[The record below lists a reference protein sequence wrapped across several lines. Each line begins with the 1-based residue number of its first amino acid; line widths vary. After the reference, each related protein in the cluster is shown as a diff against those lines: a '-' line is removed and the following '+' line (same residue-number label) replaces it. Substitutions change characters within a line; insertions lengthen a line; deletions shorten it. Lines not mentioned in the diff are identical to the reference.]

1 MASLLFGLSPLLP
14 SSQESNEMGRTNANV
29 YNVFAKG
36 LEGDSNNIKQR
47 SI

>member
-1 MASLLFGLSPLLP
+1 MASLLFGLNPLLP
-14 SSQESNEMGRTNANV
+14 RRQESNKMGRINTNV

-36 LEGDSNNIKQR
+36 LEGDSNNIKQG